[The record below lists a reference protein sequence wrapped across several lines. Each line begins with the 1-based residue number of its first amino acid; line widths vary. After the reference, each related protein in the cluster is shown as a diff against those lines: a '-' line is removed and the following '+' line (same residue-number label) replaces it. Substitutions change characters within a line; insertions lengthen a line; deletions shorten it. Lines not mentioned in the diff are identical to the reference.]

1 MFSEFFEESF
11 VNLGN
16 DDSSSSQFNSSMY
29 SSFESFDLLKT
40 NDSEI
45 INPIKLGKKKGH
57 KPKDENKVKRIH
69 DKSRADN
76 IISKIQIHYFTFL
89 IQFLN
94 AIMKNLGLK
103 YSFYDLKY
111 NYKNNT
117 TKYQRDILEKKT
129 IKEILLEAPITKKGK
144 KEENNNRE
152 IIQKLENES
161 IIMINILDKKFLSFF
176 NNIYYRKE
184 DDIKDNINLLNLNF
198 NCNILNILKNV
209 NTFEDIFKEDDFVYK
224 QKVKDIAEKNFCKK
238 N

>member
-29 SSFESFDLLKT
+29 SSFESFDLIKT

-184 DDIKDNINLLNLNF
+184 DDIKDNFNLLNLNF

>member
-29 SSFESFDLLKT
+29 SSFESFDLIKT

-209 NTFEDIFKEDDFVYK
+209 NTFEDIFKKDDFVYK

>member
-29 SSFESFDLLKT
+29 SSFESFDLIKT

-184 DDIKDNINLLNLNF
+184 DDIKDNFNLLNLNL

>member
-209 NTFEDIFKEDDFVYK
+209 NTFEDIFKKDDFVYK

>member
-29 SSFESFDLLKT
+29 SSFESFDLIKT

>member
-1 MFSEFFEESF
+1 MFSEYFEESF

-16 DDSSSSQFNSSMY
+16 DDSSSSQFNTSMD

-40 NDSEI
+40 NDNEI
-45 INPIKLGKKKGH
+45 INPIKLGKKKG
-57 KPKDENKVKRIH
+57 PKSKGENKVKRIH
-69 DKSRADN
+69 DKLRADN

-103 YSFYDLKY
+103 YFFYDLKY

-117 TKYQRDILEKKT
+117 KKYQRKILEKKT

-152 IIQKLENES
+152 IIQKLEKES

-209 NTFEDIFKEDDFVYK
+209 NTFEDLFKNDDCVYK
-224 QKVKDIAEKNFCKK
+224 QRVKDIAEKNFCKK

>member
-29 SSFESFDLLKT
+29 SSFESFDLIKT

-184 DDIKDNINLLNLNF
+184 DDIKDNFNLLNLNF

-209 NTFEDIFKEDDFVYK
+209 NTFEDIFKKDDFVYK